1 MKIQPQGQAIRNA
14 LNANAKETWFKE
26 KTGTFKLKKLT

>member
-14 LNANAKETWFKE
+14 LNAYAKGTWFKE
-26 KTGTFKLKKLT
+26 KTEFLS